1 MNEDE
6 SIVRL
11 TVKGWLA
18 SQVGVDE
25 ADILWDGLVDFVGR
39 SMDYE
44 EDRREPAVLLRDG
57 GLIVGLEPEG
67 EEI

>member
-57 GLIVGLEPEG
+57 GLIVGLEPQG